1 MCVGTF
7 YLCQL
12 PVIICVYLWGVNK
25 ERVSCQHEEKSSP
38 FSIWVD
44 KWEGNFQ
51 NEKGRWGGATYVCL
65 WLCGGLFNFRL
76 IWYPPSHH
84 LSYVTAI
91 TTLHLHPSA
100 VSYCNFCASALQKP
114 MVKMASSARIC
125 AWVLRGIYRLSM
137 LRNLLKISIV
147 LRITNLSSL
156 VCITICALLK
166 QDTLTLGIWILGRIS
181 VNIN

>member
-65 WLCGGLFNFRL
+65 WLCGGLFNFRS

-147 LRITNLSSL
+147 LRITNLSSISL
-156 VCITICALLK
+156 HDYLCITETRYPDSWNLN
-166 QDTLTLGIWILGRIS
+166 LGSNLC
-181 VNIN
+181 